1 MDGAARVMEITTG
14 IWTDVQ
20 VIHKLVCLVC
30 KEFLGLLPKIL
41 YHSLLYISVVYI
53 SVGREHTG
61 FEGFLVCY
69 EDVKVT

>member
-20 VIHKLVCLVC
+20 MMRKLVCPVG

-41 YHSLLYISVVYI
+41 YHSLLYICVVYI
-53 SVGREHTG
+53 SVGRERTG
-61 FEGFLVCY
+61 FEGFLVWS
-69 EDVKVT
+69 EAVKVT

>member
-1 MDGAARVMEITTG
+1 MDGGARVMEITTG

-20 VIHKLVCLVC
+20 VMHKLVCAVC

-41 YHSLLYISVVYI
+41 YHSLLYISV
-53 SVGREHTG
+53 GRERTG
-61 FEGFLVCY
+61 FEGFLVWS